1 MIDDI
6 MLQLML
12 QLMATTNHEENLTVQ
27 MIFLVAS
34 SFATKIFQLQS
45 N

>member
-6 MLQLML
+6 MLQLRL
-12 QLMATTNHEENLTVQ
+12 QLMATTNIEENLMVQ
-27 MIFLVAS
+27 IFFLVAS
-34 SFATKIFQLQS
+34 SFATKKSQLQS